1 MTQNAAASAPSGPL
15 SGITIVD
22 LSTSVSGPFAA
33 GMLAEYGARVIKVE
47 APEMLDAARMTG
59 TSRRGVTAMFATINR
74 GKEAV
79 VLDLKT
85 DNGKDALWRVLS
97 AADVLLQNFRPG
109 ALAKLGFGWETV
121 HRRCPRL
128 IYASITGFGDT
139 GPLANARVYD
149 PIIQVASGIADSQ
162 INPISGGPM
171 LYQGI
176 LCDKVTALHMTQAIT
191 AALFARERGM
201 ADGQKIDIAMLDAA
215 VHFHWADGMYNYT
228 FLEDDDVQRVP
239 EFGMF
244 YRLSHVEDDYITL
257 CLMSDSELRG
267 AMTAMSIEHMLQDER
282 FKTSQSRLRHHKE
295 LGDIF
300 KERFATMGFDELMT
314 QLYAHDVPAGA
325 VIRRSDLATFPQIIN
340 NETICEIEHPVAGK
354 MHAAR
359 PPARFSQTEL
369 SLRHS
374 APERGQHGQALANE
388 FGFKL

>member
-1 MTQNAAASAPSGPL
+1 MTQDVASRAHNGPL
-15 SGITIVD
+15 SGMMIVD

-47 APEMLDAARMTG
+47 APDMLDAARATG

-74 GKEAV
+74 GKEAIV
-79 VLDLKT
+79 MDLKT
-85 DNGKDALWRVLS
+85 AEGKDALWRILKD
-97 AADVLLQNFRPG
+97 ADVLLQNFRPG
-109 ALAKLGFGWETV
+109 ALAKLGFDWEHV
-121 HRRCPRL
+121 HNRCPRL

-139 GPLANARVYD
+139 GPLARARVYD

-191 AALFARERGM
+191 AALLARERGM
-201 ADGQKIDIAMLDAA
+201 AEGQKIDIAMLDAA

-228 FLEDDDVQRVP
+228 FLEDGDVQRVP

-244 YRLSHVEDDYITL
+244 YRLSHVDDDYITL

-267 AMTAMSIEHMLQDER
+267 AMTAMSIEHLLEDER

-295 LGDIF
+295 LGEIF
-300 KERFATMGFDELMT
+300 KERFADMGFEELMT

-325 VIRRSDLATFPQIIN
+325 VIRRSDLATFPQIVN
-340 NETICEIEHPVAGK
+340 NETICEVDHPVAGK

-359 PPARFSQTEL
+359 PPARFSETPL
-369 SLRHS
+369 SLPHA
-374 APERGQHGQALANE
+374 APERGQHSDALARE
-388 FGFKL
+388 YGFML